1 MIHHTGFK
9 PEEDLDFEISF
20 YEDVI
25 KDKPDLVTALIV
37 LGDAYTQKGLYEK
50 GLEVDLRLT
59 KLKPKDATVHY
70 NLACDYSLLR
80 RADECLATLEKA
92 LKLGYRAF
100 SHMMKDPDLDHI
112 RKDPRYAALI
122 AAYRNK
128 KRHDR

>member
-1 MIHHTGFK
+1 M
-9 PEEDLDFEISF
+9 
-20 YEDVI
+20 I